1 MNTVFILTFDVLC
14 CAVTND
20 SYAVGLQKTICY
32 THRCGKRHK
41 KRAWIIRIRLNI
53 LN

>member
-1 MNTVFILTFDVLC
+1 VNTVFILTFDVLC

-20 SYAVGLQKTICY
+20 LYSVGLQHTQVQQ
-32 THRCGKRHK
+32 TSQ